1 MEMLEGSYVLL
12 LLNCETGLEVLVAL
26 CFLDVRNNL
35 LSRHQSL
42 DCLRYL
48 SHLQQ
53 VSSHQTL
60 RYCK

>member
-1 MEMLEGSYVLL
+1 MDMLAGMYVLL
-12 LLNCETGLEVLVAL
+12 LLNCKTGLEVLVAL

-53 VSSHQTL
+53 VSSH
-60 RYCK
+60 